1 MAVEEVSDVD
11 DEGASPPPLRIHNRL
26 ASRGADRAAAVLGE
40 VDSAVVGGRG
50 GGGGSGS
57 SGREAWRRRR
67 RRAVVVT

>member
-1 MAVEEVSDVD
+1 MAVEEVSDGD

-26 ASRGADRAAAVLGE
+26 ASRGADGAAAVLGE